1 MHRREFGLLQLAAGG
16 LRHPMRGRAAAG
28 TTSLQAVGDMS
39 GKMEKR
45 ISFEELSLFCKQA
58 YLKAGVPE
66 ADAEVV
72 GSLLARAD
80 LRGVA
85 SHGVSRL
92 PIYIERLEKDYVRKV
107 CQFEIKR
114 QKGATAY
121 VNAQGSMG
129 HLVSHKAMAL
139 AIELAREHGIGW
151 VNVVDSGHFGVT
163 GFFPMM
169 ALEKD
174 MIGYICSN
182 SAPMMAPFGGKKRI
196 IGNNPLSYAFPTRKH
211 TPVVVDF
218 SCSVVAS
225 GRLILARKKGESI
238 PLGWAVDAD
247 GKPTTD
253 PYAGYEGGG
262 SLMPMAGHKGYGL
275 ALAHEIMSSLLGG
288 GKWTINIK
296 SLYEKEESGIQGT
309 CHSFMAVDPDCFVG
323 RDEFKSLMDEY
334 IDAIKNSGPADG
346 VKEILMPGELEAR
359 TESDYTENGIP
370 LVAATVED
378 LTKLAQR
385 LGLEPPFAG

>member
-1 MHRREFGLLQLAAGG
+1 MPNIMKNR
-16 LRHPMRGRAAAG
+16 
-28 TTSLQAVGDMS
+28 V
-39 GKMEKR
+39 
-45 ISFEELSLFCKQA
+45 SFESLSNFCREA

-323 RDEFKSLMDEY
+323 RDEFKTLMDEY
-334 IDAIKNSGPADG
+334 IDAIKDSGPADG

-359 TESDYTENGIP
+359 TESDYTGNGIP
-370 LVAATVED
+370 LAQATVED
-378 LTKLAQR
+378 LARLAQR
-385 LGLEPPFAG
+385 LGLETPFA